1 MQHYTVLGEGIVY
14 PPPEWN
20 ATRLAFHADRRVHH
34 HVGLQTARTPH
45 AVAVVCRGRRWTYHE
60 LDAAA
65 DDLAVRLRAAGVGPG
80 VLVAVRLERSLELI
94 AALLGVLKAGGAYVP
109 LDPSYPP
116 ERLRLVLDDARP
128 AVLIGPN
135 LEVVPLARAQNDAAP
150 TVPDDAAYVL
160 YTSGST
166 GTPKGVIVTHR
177 NVSNF
182 FTAIDR
188 VIGPEPG
195 TWLAITSVGF
205 DISVLELFWTLA
217 RGFVVVIDD
226 GASVYALAAQI
237 TRHAVTHLQCTP
249 SLASMLVRD
258 PRAVAALGRLR
269 RLLIGGEALSPDLAQ
284 RLTAA
289 APDALF
295 NLYGPTETTIW
306 SLAHHVTPADAERV
320 PIGAPIANTSVHVL
334 DPNARPVAIGTPGEL
349 YIGGEG
355 VAAGYLNRPD
365 LTAERFVATPHG
377 RRYRTGDIVR
387 SDAEGRLEFLGR
399 IDQQVKI
406 RGVRIELGEI
416 EVLLRQHPAVRDA
429 VVVVRE
435 VQPDDKR
442 LAAYVVPSAPRAV
455 DGAALRTWL
464 AERVSEA
471 MLPSAIVFLAA
482 IPLTPNGKID
492 RQALPDPTFQAPQTP
507 AAATGPATET
517 ERLIAGIWADVLGQ
531 AAVGATDR
539 FFDLGG
545 HSLLM
550 VDVHGQLEAALG
562 REIPLVDLFEYP
574 TVRTLAAH
582 LSGRDPAAAVPTPTT
597 SAAGA
602 RGRLRRSAR

>member
-1 MQHYTVLGEGIVY
+1 LY

-45 AVAVVCRGRRWTYHE
+45 AIAVVCRGRRWTYQE
-60 LDAAA
+60 LDTAA
-65 DDLAVRLRAAGVGPG
+65 DALAVRLRAAGVGPG

-128 AVLIGPN
+128 AVTIGPN
-135 LEVVPLARAQNDAAP
+135 LEVVPLAAGLPDR
-150 TVPDDAAYVL
+150 VPDDAAYVL

-166 GTPKGVIVTHR
+166 GTPKGVVVTHR

-226 GASVYALAAQI
+226 GASVYALAEQI

-258 PRAVAALGRLR
+258 SRAVAALGRLR
-269 RLLIGGEALSPDLAQ
+269 RLLIGGEALSPDLAR
-284 RLTAA
+284 RLTVA

-306 SLAHHVTPADAERV
+306 SVAHHVGPADAERI
-320 PIGAPIANTSVHVL
+320 PIGRPIANTTLHVL
-334 DPNARPVAIGTPGEL
+334 DPDGRPVPTGTPGEL
-349 YIGGEG
+349 CIGGEG

-365 LTAERFVATPHG
+365 LTAERFVTHALG
-377 RRYRTGDIVR
+377 RLYRTGDIVR
-387 SDAEGRLEFLGR
+387 YDTAGRLEFLGR

-435 VQPDDKR
+435 VHPDDTR
-442 LAAYVVPSAPRAV
+442 LAAYVVLSAPHAADGPTLRA
-455 DGAALRTWL
+455 WL

-471 MLPSAIVFLAA
+471 MLPSAIVILAS
-482 IPLTPNGKID
+482 IPLTPNGKVD
-492 RQALPDPTFQAPQTP
+492 RQALPAPTVHAPPTP
-507 AAATGPATET
+507 TASTAPATET
-517 ERLIAGIWADVLGQ
+517 ERLIAGIWADALGRD
-531 AAVGATDR
+531 AVGTTDR

-550 VDVHGQLEAALG
+550 VDVQGQLEAALG

-574 TVRTLAAH
+574 TVRALAAH
-582 LSGRDPAAAVPTPTT
+582 LSGGDATTMPHTPTT
-597 SAAGA
+597 TAAGA